1 MPNHARKVEWAGSLA
16 ASWLVLLAASG
27 CTTAQT
33 SVYSP
38 GPVKPERVDWP
49 AILLAEGSSGHRL
62 EITREPGR
70 EWTALVTLH
79 QRSWKVSETGCP
91 AFQRSLT
98 AFQRLP
104 PLRPGPIGLQPNVPD
119 NLSLPPR
126 APHAEWWTIRT
137 GGYAPDWSGVQLDIR
152 GSQGPYA
159 SWVAHT
165 VDVVKECDSGG
176 R

>member
-1 MPNHARKVEWAGSLA
+1 MPSPARQIKPAGTLA
-16 ASWLVLLAASG
+16 ASWLALLIASG
-27 CTTAQT
+27 CTTAQAPGL
-33 SVYSP
+33 SP
-38 GPVKPERVDWP
+38 GPDRPDRGDWP
-49 AILLAEGSSGHRL
+49 ATLLAEGSSGHRL

-79 QRSWKVSETGCP
+79 QQSWKASETDCP
-91 AFQRSLT
+91 AFQQSLT

-152 GSQGPYA
+152 GSQGPHA
-159 SWVAHT
+159 SWVART
-165 VDVVKECDSGG
+165 VDVVKACDSGS